1 MVASPV
7 EPRAPYLTSKLQGFG
22 STIFAEMTALA
33 VETGSINLGQGF
45 PDYDGPRQVLDAAV
59 EAIRSGQNQY
69 PPGPGVPVLREAV
82 AEHQSRFWGLEYD
95 PATEILVTAGA
106 TEALAG
112 ALLGLLETG
121 DEVALLEPMYD
132 SYQACIA
139 LAGAVTRP
147 VLLRPPS
154 YDFDPD
160 EFRAAVTPKTRAIL
174 LNTPHNPTG
183 AVLSDEQLR
192 LVAEIAVERDLI
204 VISDEVYEHLTYD
217 GVVHR
222 SIATYPGMRERTLV
236 ISSGGK
242 TFNTTGWKVGWI
254 CGPAPLVA
262 AARAAKQFL
271 TYVSSGPFQP
281 AIATGLRLPDSYFR
295 DLADDLQVKRDLLM
309 TGLEEAGFEVFRPRG
324 TYFVTVDIRP
334 VDPSGDGYAFCR
346 SLPER
351 CGVVGIPNVVF
362 YDRAHRAEGRHLVR
376 FAFCKRAELI
386 DEAVT
391 RLKGLS

>member
-1 MVASPV
+1 MANGA
-7 EPRAPYLTSKLQGFG
+7 APFLTSKLQGFG

-33 VETGSINLGQGF
+33 TATGAINLGQGF
-45 PDYDGPRQVLDAAV
+45 PDYDGPREVLDTAV
-59 EAIRSGQNQY
+59 EAINSGRNQY
-69 PPGPGVPVLREAV
+69 PPGPGVPELRAAI
-82 AEHQSRFWGLEYD
+82 AEHQERFWGLRYD
-95 PATEILVTAGA
+95 PDTEILVTAGA

-112 ALLGLLETG
+112 ALLGILETG

-139 LAGAVTRP
+139 LAGAITRP
-147 VLLRPPS
+147 VTLRPPQ
-154 YDFDPD
+154 YLFDPD
-160 EFRAAVTPKTRAIL
+160 ELRAAITPRTRVLL

-183 AVLSDEQLR
+183 VVLDLEQLR
-192 LVAEIAVERDLI
+192 LIADLAIRHDLI

-217 GVVHR
+217 GVRHH
-222 SIATYPGMRERTLV
+222 SIAELPGMRERTLV
-236 ISSGGK
+236 VSSGGK
-242 TFNTTGWKVGWI
+242 TFNTTGWKVGWM
-254 CGPAPLVA
+254 CGPPDLVA

-281 AIATGLRLPDSYFR
+281 AIAAGLRLPDSYFVE
-295 DLADDLQVKRDLLM
+295 LAADLQTKRDRLM
-309 TGLEEAGFEVFRPRG
+309 SGLVEAGFEVFRPTG

-334 VDPSGDGYAFCR
+334 LAPDGDGYAFCR

-362 YDRAHRAEGRHLVR
+362 YDREHQHEGRHLVR
-376 FAFCKRAELI
+376 FAFCKRLESI

-391 RLKGLS
+391 RLKALS